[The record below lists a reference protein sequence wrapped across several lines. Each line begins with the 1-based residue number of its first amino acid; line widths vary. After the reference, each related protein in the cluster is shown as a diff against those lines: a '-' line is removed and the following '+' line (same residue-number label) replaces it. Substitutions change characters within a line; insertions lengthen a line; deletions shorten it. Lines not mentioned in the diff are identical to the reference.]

1 MFWWSNFRN
10 RICEKIMLDISI
22 IPDMLTGT
30 PEEHSALPFTTG
42 LPEIFIAKAKL
53 PDDCSVSKR

>member
-1 MFWWSNFRN
+1 
-10 RICEKIMLDISI
+10 MLDISI

-42 LPEIFIAKAKL
+42 LPEILIAKAKL